1 MPAKSTL
8 PPEAA
13 AVYDL
18 SMEARVAVMEHVALS
33 IDKGFA
39 DLRQDIRDLRQELRW
54 LLTLGIA
61 ATAVLLG
68 VMAHGFHWF

>member
-1 MPAKSTL
+1 
-8 PPEAA
+8 
-13 AVYDL
+13 
-18 SMEARVAVMEHVALS
+18 LS